1 MGAVAAFLFYMTVSP
16 NAPHALGV
24 SLGEGSIVILAI
36 VVASLFSNA
45 FWASGFCLVFLVVS
59 DPETIAHTTATI
71 VSEHAL
77 GVLAGSALAALAFH
91 LVPSRGLVHGW
102 RKQRLKQVAETIGT
116 LIASP
121 VAQQTTSTDH
131 AWQSRSI
138 DSLVRLALPDAS
150 RLPLAIPNQARSPL
164 LSGSDFRDYLFKMKR
179 SFNPG
184 SLSLHAGSH

>member
-1 MGAVAAFLFYMTVSP
+1 VGAVAAFLFYITVSP

-138 DSLVRLALPDAS
+138 EVWCDSPCRTHPAS
-150 RLPLAIPNQARSPL
+150 RWPFRTKLAARCC
-164 LSGSDFRDYLFKMKR
+164 
-179 SFNPG
+179 PG
-184 SLSLHAGSH
+184 RTLGIIYSK